1 MSTSVLIANE
11 FHLFFS
17 NKQKFLEIRHNSW
30 FDSSKSTSNTYFPAN
45 IDEVFKRKQYKN
57 TQKNLKKKKKI
68 PNDFVWDILSFQL
81 AIFSA
86 SLSLPPTLRNWPH
99 GTDLQ
104 PLVSKASVFGLQG
117 AEESAFRGQGEVP
130 QQMKIFFSTS
140 PNPLPAVLA
149 RRPKPLFDRICLF
162 YPKKYYCCSHI

>member
-11 FHLFFS
+11 FHFFS

-30 FDSSKSTSNTYFPAN
+30 FDSSKSTSNTNFPAN

-99 GTDLQ
+99 GTDLTELTCNPWFQ
-104 PLVSKASVFGLQG
+104 KLLYL
-117 AEESAFRGQGEVP
+117 AFRGRKNRRFVVRGRCHNRWR
-130 QQMKIFFSTS
+130 FFSLLLQT
-140 PNPLPAVLA
+140 PYQ
-149 RRPKPLFDRICLF
+149 RF
-162 YPKKYYCCSHI
+162 